1 MFDKISI
8 IGCGLIGSSILR
20 NINKNQI
27 SKSVTVYD
35 KDKGVVDE
43 IKKENLC
50 DTISKDI
57 QSAVKD
63 TDLII
68 LCVPLSSY
76 KEILLAGK
84 SYFKKDVIITDTG
97 SVKNK
102 VNEIFENLNL
112 KDIFWIASHP
122 IAGTEESGPSAG
134 FKDLFKN
141 RWTIIC
147 ENKNTKKDKVDKLE
161 KFWEFLGSKVKRMSI
176 SEHDYIVALTSH
188 LPHAVAYNIVMT
200 AISEDDKF
208 KDDVIKYS
216 AGGLRDFTRIASSDP
231 IMWRDIFIDNSSNIL
246 KILDKFSKNLDDFK
260 KAIVEKNEDKLLK
273 IFASTKSIRKEI
285 IKAGQDVKS
294 PDFGRKKD

>member
-1 MFDKISI
+1 
-8 IGCGLIGSSILR
+8 
-20 NINKNQI
+20 
-27 SKSVTVYD
+27 
-35 KDKGVVDE
+35 
-43 IKKENLC
+43 
-50 DTISKDI
+50 
-57 QSAVKD
+57 
-63 TDLII
+63 
-68 LCVPLSSY
+68 
-76 KEILLAGK
+76 
-84 SYFKKDVIITDTG
+84 
-97 SVKNK
+97 
-102 VNEIFENLNL
+102 
-112 KDIFWIASHP
+112 
-122 IAGTEESGPSAG
+122 
-134 FKDLFKN
+134 
-141 RWTIIC
+141 
-147 ENKNTKKDKVDKLE
+147 
-161 KFWEFLGSKVKRMSI
+161 MSI